1 MRISD
6 WSSDV
11 CSSDLCF
18 QAWNRR
24 QGRCRASAPAQG
36 QQLLV
41 SSAGTPFHPLHGRAK
56 LNGKRTSALP
66 SGLSPPPGLYT
77 RGHERPA
84 RPVVI
89 PSHIPPVA
97 GVPSC
102 RQLWGDPWLSLVV
115 PNDHTTSRP
124 RQFEKNE
131 WVPRN
136 FAQKTEK

>member
-66 SGLSPPPGLYT
+66 SGLITPPGLYT
-77 RGHERPA
+77 AGHESHD
-84 RPVVI
+84 RPVEHPFPPPSDRGLRLFPPSLGYVRLFLI
-89 PSHIPPVA
+89 PFQNPP
-97 GVPSC
+97 P
-102 RQLWGDPWLSLVV
+102 
-115 PNDHTTSRP
+115 
-124 RQFEKNE
+124 
-131 WVPRN
+131 
-136 FAQKTEK
+136 